1 MEKKTNS
8 DVKIGQYYI
17 LQSISPDSDICI
29 TREEIRQLSAIIS
42 GAWEI
47 SQMGEVSI
55 RERERESSAV
65 WRTQGCLAA
74 WGKLKVWPNV
84 TEIRRSLS

>member
-1 MEKKTNS
+1 MVEEENTNS

-55 RERERESSAV
+55 RGSSVTDRGTDGCPREA
-65 WRTQGCLAA
+65 QGVA
-74 WGKLKVWPNV
+74 
-84 TEIRRSLS
+84 

>member
-1 MEKKTNS
+1 MIEEENTNS

-42 GAWEI
+42 GA
-47 SQMGEVSI
+47 
-55 RERERESSAV
+55 ERDQSED
-65 WRTQGCLAA
+65 W
-74 WGKLKVWPNV
+74 
-84 TEIRRSLS
+84 SLH